1 MEYRS
6 LAETM
11 RDTALSMVE
20 SGWVKVRM
28 REGESEPLKTR

>member
-1 MEYRS
+1 M
-6 LAETM
+6 
-11 RDTALSMVE
+11 SMVE